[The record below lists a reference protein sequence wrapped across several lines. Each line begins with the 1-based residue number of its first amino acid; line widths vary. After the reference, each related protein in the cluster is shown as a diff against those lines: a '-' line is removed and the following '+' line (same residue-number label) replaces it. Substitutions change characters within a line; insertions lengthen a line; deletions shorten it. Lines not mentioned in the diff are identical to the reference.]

1 TLADLS
7 SIPVEIITAWSGRK
21 NPEQTHT
28 YIHTTHDE
36 KASRVS
42 AILNPPDIDRR
53 DIRVVSQDQ
62 LTQTTNLPASVTSTG
77 LCTQNLNV
85 TPCNYL
91 NDFVSQCF
99 MCPDTCHIAGD
110 VKTIEFFEKDLSF
123 QTLRLESVACD
134 PRLPSS

>member
-1 TLADLS
+1 
-7 SIPVEIITAWSGRK
+7 
-21 NPEQTHT
+21 EQTHT

-134 PRLPSS
+134 PRLPSSQAMRQWYLIHSR

>member
-1 TLADLS
+1 LSNTLADLS

-21 NPEQTHT
+21 SSEQTHT

-77 LCTQNLNV
+77 LYMGISRVN
-85 TPCNYL
+85 
-91 NDFVSQCF
+91 
-99 MCPDTCHIAGD
+99 
-110 VKTIEFFEKDLSF
+110 
-123 QTLRLESVACD
+123 
-134 PRLPSS
+134 